1 MKVLLIGSG
10 GREHALAFKI
20 AQNKKVNKIFV
31 APGNG
36 GTAKENKCENI
47 NITDINEL
55 LNFAIEKEIDMTVVG
70 PEDPLTKGIVDK
82 FKEKGLKIF
91 GPSEKAAM
99 LEGSKSFSKDFMK
112 KYGVKTAEYEVFYDV
127 EKALAYLENCAYP
140 TVVKADGLAAGKGV
154 AICENK
160 EEAINAVK
168 SFMIDDIFNGAGKKI
183 VIEEFLEGVEASILS
198 ITDGKTIIPFISAK
212 DHKQIYDG
220 SKGPNTGGMGVVAPN
235 PYVTE
240 EVFKDFKENIMNKTL
255 EGIKKEELDYKGII
269 FFGIMITKK
278 GSYLLEYNVRM
289 GDPETQSVLNLME
302 SDLLEL
308 IEASLNE
315 DLENKEIKWKS
326 GSCINV
332 VLASEGYPGNFEKGY
347 EITIDESVK
356 NKVFL
361 AGAKL
366 ENDILKTN
374 GGRVLSVVGIGNTIE
389 EARED
394 AYKAIEK
401 VGFKDKY
408 FRKDIGIL
416 NN

>member
-1 MKVLLIGSG
+1 MKILLIGSG
-10 GREHALAFKI
+10 GREHALAWKI
-20 AQNKKVNKIFV
+20 AKNDRVEKIFV

-36 GTAKENKCENI
+36 GTARESKCENV
-47 NITDINEL
+47 NITEIDEL
-55 LNFAIEKEIDMTVVG
+55 LEFALEQCIDLTVVG

-82 FKEKGLKIF
+82 FKMKGLKIF

-112 KYGVKTAEYEVFYDV
+112 KYGVKTSEYEVFYDV
-127 EKALAYLENCAYP
+127 DKALAYLETCSYP

-160 EEAINAVK
+160 REAIDAVK
-168 SFMIDDIFNGAGKKI
+168 SFMVDDIFNGAGQKI

-212 DHKQIYDG
+212 DHKQIFDG
-220 SKGPNTGGMGVVAPN
+220 GKGPNTGGMGVLAPN
-235 PYVTE
+235 PYVTK
-240 EVFKDFKENIMNKTL
+240 EVLKDFEEKIMNRTL
-255 EGIKKEELDYKGII
+255 VGIKEEGFDYKGII
-269 FFGIMITKK
+269 FFGLMITKK

-308 IEASLNE
+308 IESALI
-315 DLENKEIKWKS
+315 ENLKNTEVKWKN
-326 GSCINV
+326 GACVNV
-332 VLASEGYPGNFEKGY
+332 VLASKGYPASYPKGY
-347 EITIDESVK
+347 EIIIEDEIK
-356 NKVFL
+356 DKVFL

-366 ENDILKTN
+366 EDDVLKTN
-374 GGRVLSVVGIGNTIE
+374 GGRVLSVVGVGETVE
-389 EARED
+389 KARED

-401 VGFKDKY
+401 VEFKDKY
-408 FRKDIGIL
+408 YRSDIGLI
-416 NN
+416 

>member
-20 AQNKKVNKIFV
+20 AQNEKVNKIFV

-47 NITDINEL
+47 NITHIDEL

-91 GPSEKAAM
+91 GPSKKAAM

-127 EKALAYLENCAYP
+127 EKALVYLENCTYP

-160 EEAINAVK
+160 EEAKSYVK
-168 SFMIDDIFNGAGKKI
+168 SFMVDDIFNGAGKKI

-240 EVFKDFKENIMNKTL
+240 EIFKDFEENIMNKTL

-332 VLASEGYPGNFEKGY
+332 VLASKGYPGSFEKGY

-394 AYKAIEK
+394 AYKTIEK
-401 VGFKDKY
+401 VNFKDKY
-408 FRKDIGIL
+408 FRKDIGLI
-416 NN
+416 